1 MVVGVCRVVLH
12 LPGNHSLKGKRHVVK
27 SLIERVRHQ
36 FNVAIAEVD
45 QLDRWQMATLGIA
58 YVSNEGQHA
67 NEVLSKVVRFMEE
80 SRLEAEVSD
89 YEIDLIPA

>member
-1 MVVGVCRVVLH
+1 MVVGICRIVLH

-27 SLIERVRHQ
+27 SLIGRVRHQ

-45 QLDRWQMATLGIA
+45 QLDQWQLATLGIA
-58 YVSNEGQHA
+58 CVSNESQHA
-67 NEVLSKVVRFMEE
+67 SEMLSKVVSFIEA
-80 SRLEAEVSD
+80 SRAEAEVTD